1 MRYNISFDNLI
12 HALIVKT
19 SGTMKKDDFIEMAE
33 NLLQH
38 PEFSSGENVI
48 FDHIDLDFSHVS
60 VETLEAIRFFH
71 TQNEEQIGGGK
82 SAIVVKPGF
91 SGKWNRLWEKGQKIN
106 TANRVMVFEDFDEA
120 AQWIK

>member
-12 HALIVKT
+12 HTLIVKT

-48 FDHIDLDFSHVS
+48 FDHIDLNFSDVS
-60 VETLEAIRFFH
+60 VETLEAIRSFH
-71 TQNEEQIGGGK
+71 KQNEAQIGDGK

-91 SGKWNRLWEKGQKIN
+91 SGKWYQLWEKGQKIK
-106 TANRVMVFEDFDEA
+106 TANRNIVFEDFDEA
-120 AQWIK
+120 TQWIK